1 MKKIDYSKR
10 GPLIKVQIGPG
21 RFVKM
26 YERDAIARGLVKK
39 ERPQAVNKMLVPD
52 EEKSPITP
60 PQPTPQ
66 AGREMTSPQPSGIPL
81 TPDPQPSG
89 ASLPSGSSSPEG
101 EGVEGKKGKRKKTP
115 HPSPLP
121 LGEGDDPT
129 PTLPSRGEEVPL
141 TTGPLT
147 NGEGELEE

>member
-60 PQPTPQ
+60 PKPSHQAGRENTPPQPTPQ
-66 AGREMTSPQPSGIPL
+66 AGREMTPPRPSP
-81 TPDPQPSG
+81 
-89 ASLPSGSSSPEG
+89 ALPSRG
-101 EGVEGKKGKRKKTP
+101 EGKKGKRKKADSVLDREVGGSIP
-115 HPSPLP
+115 P
-121 LGEGDDPT
+121 GQAEGDDPT
-129 PTLPSRGEEVPL
+129 PTLPSS
-141 TTGPLT
+141 
-147 NGEGELEE
+147 GEGELEE

>member
-52 EEKSPITP
+52 EEKGPTPAAPDPTTP
-60 PQPTPQ
+60 PQPSPQ
-66 AGREMTSPQPSGIPL
+66 AGRE
-81 TPDPQPSG
+81 
-89 ASLPSGSSSPEG
+89 
-101 EGVEGKKGKRKKTP
+101 KKGKRKKADSVRDREVGGSIP
-115 HPSPLP
+115 P
-121 LGEGDDPT
+121 EQADGDDPT
-129 PTLPSRGEEVPL
+129 LTIPSS
-141 TTGPLT
+141 
-147 NGEGELEE
+147 GEGELEE

>member
-39 ERPQAVNKMLVPD
+39 ERPQVENKMMVPD

-60 PQPTPQ
+60 P
-66 AGREMTSPQPSGIPL
+66 R
-81 TPDPQPSG
+81 
-89 ASLPSGSSSPEG
+89 
-101 EGVEGKKGKRKKTP
+101 
-115 HPSPLP
+115 PSPLARGGRSGTASCEWPVGPGAAIAIEAARHGLPP
-121 LGEGDDPT
+121 LARGEGAGGALKRAP
-129 PTLPSRGEEVPL
+129 PISL
-141 TTGPLT
+141 
-147 NGEGELEE
+147 